1 MPTFHVHRTKTVLP
15 LLTWLGIFLM
25 PLLVTML
32 EGQSKPFSWYATNFF
47 LTLSICLMYY
57 LNYFV
62 LVERYLVRQRVKQFV
77 LANFLAASVLSAADY
92 LMVGVWLL
100 GVDDNAKENIL
111 MQSTIIFFLVLNV
124 LFALVISLS
133 VAIRMTA
140 STYVSGIKL
149 ADARKTQAE
158 TELSNLKS
166 QLNPHFLFNTL
177 NNIYA
182 LIDIDTERSK
192 ESVHDLSHL
201 LRYVIYDTSSIT
213 VPLSGELAFIREYVH
228 IESIR
233 LAEEAVCEIFKYLE
247 RAYRDGS
254 DMEARAQMQ
263 IAAFKAGFAF
273 SRVGVGNI
281 HAIAH
286 TLGGLYNTPHGLAN
300 SVILPIILRDYGPV
314 VYKKLSHLSE
324 ILGIRLDG
332 TEEEKANAFI
342 QEVEAMNERMGIPKG
357 FDFIRDE
364 DIEQMITWAM
374 REANPVYPVPQVYTR
389 EHFREVI
396 ERIRI
401 HPADEEESA

>member
-111 MQSTIIFFLVLNV
+111 IRSTIIFFVVLNV
-124 LFALVISLS
+124 LFVLVISLS
-133 VAIRMTA
+133 VALRMTESA
-140 STYVSGIKL
+140 YVSGIKL

-233 LAEEAVCEIFKYLE
+233 LADQCDIQLHLPPVSGEIE
-247 RAYRDGS
+247 
-254 DMEARAQMQ
+254 
-263 IAAFKAGFAF
+263 IAPLLFLPFIENAFKHGISYSKPSFIHIDITLE
-273 SRVGVGNI
+273 GVEITCRIVNSD
-281 HAIAH
+281 HSKRRE
-286 TLGGLYNTPHGLAN
+286 GGIGIAN
-300 SVILPIILRDYGPV
+300 STKRLNLLYPGRYTLLQGNNTEGDYETTLVVELLPPF
-314 VYKKLSHLSE
+314 H
-324 ILGIRLDG
+324 
-332 TEEEKANAFI
+332 N
-342 QEVEAMNERMGIPKG
+342 NE
-357 FDFIRDE
+357 
-364 DIEQMITWAM
+364 
-374 REANPVYPVPQVYTR
+374 PQSSLV
-389 EHFREVI
+389 
-396 ERIRI
+396 
-401 HPADEEESA
+401 